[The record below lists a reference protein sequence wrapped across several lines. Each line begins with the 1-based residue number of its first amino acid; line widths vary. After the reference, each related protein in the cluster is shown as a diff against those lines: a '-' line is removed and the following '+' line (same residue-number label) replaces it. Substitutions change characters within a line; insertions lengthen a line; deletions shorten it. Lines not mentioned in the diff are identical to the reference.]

1 MRRSKL
7 FFLALLLGTLVASS
21 CSHGI
26 SIYDAA
32 NGGKAKCGKNH
43 LK

>member
-1 MRRSKL
+1 MKRITFIL
-7 FFLALLLGTLVASS
+7 LAMMVVATVFSS

-26 SIYDAA
+26 SIQDAA
-32 NGGKAKCGKNH
+32 NGGKAKCGKNY

>member
-1 MRRSKL
+1 MRRSKI
-7 FFLALLLGTLVASS
+7 FFLALLLGSLVFAS